1 MAATLD
7 LPPFRL
13 CPIVLLS
20 NWRHQEV
27 PRSGAV
33 AEVPIPLLDRVVRFF
48 LSCGAVSIN
57 DRDLITQRL
66 CAAPFNG
73 SGFAFHR
80 GAANVAPLGKI

>member
-1 MAATLD
+1 ML
-7 LPPFRL
+7 
-13 CPIVLLS
+13 
-20 NWRHQEV
+20 
-27 PRSGAV
+27 
-33 AEVPIPLLDRVVRFF
+33 LLDRVVRFF

-66 CAAPFNG
+66 CAAPSNG